1 MMKSDLG
8 RRTLMAVKISL
19 TPEEETKLQAQAK
32 AEGVSVDTL
41 LRRAVLQIITATPKA
56 DTGTLRAEEWE
67 KEFEEWLDGLPTL
80 PMLSDEAI
88 SRENIYTREDEWR

>member
-1 MMKSDLG
+1 M
-8 RRTLMAVKISL
+8 TVKIPL

-32 AEGVSVDTL
+32 VAGVSVDTL
-41 LRRAVLQIITATPKA
+41 LRRAVLQIIGTPEA
-56 DTGTLRAEEWE
+56 GTRRLSAEEWE
-67 KEFEEWLDGLPTL
+67 KEFEDWLDGLPPM